1 MDVKNDIVFS
11 VISYMNN
18 HDWCMITERSPT
30 IIRIDVNSNRHSRDS
45 GSVGVYFDFETIS
58 NNHSRVFNIMT

>member
-45 GSVGVYFDFETIS
+45 GSVGV
-58 NNHSRVFNIMT
+58 